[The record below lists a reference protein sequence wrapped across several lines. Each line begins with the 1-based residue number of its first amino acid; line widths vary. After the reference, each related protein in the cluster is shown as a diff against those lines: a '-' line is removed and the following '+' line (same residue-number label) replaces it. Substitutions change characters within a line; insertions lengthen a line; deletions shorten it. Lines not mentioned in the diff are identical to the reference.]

1 MTNWSDSI
9 RATEA
14 SKNRFRAGK
23 IEITDKVKGESRMVS
38 TQLEHKVALVTGGTR
53 GIGRAI
59 VVALAEA
66 GADVAFTYKS
76 SKEAAETLAAQVRAM
91 GRRSAGHQSDAADS
105 AQAGDIIQ
113 KVVQE
118 FGRLD
123 ILVNNAGVTKDGLLM
138 RMSEQDWDLVIDTN
152 LKSVFNFTKAV
163 CRHMMGQQSGKI
175 INISSVVGV
184 IGNAGQA
191 NYVASKAGVIGF
203 TKSVAKELASRNI
216 QANVVAPGFVE
227 TDMTQKLNEKQ
238 KEAILAMI
246 PLKRIAKPEEIAG
259 IVRFL
264 ASSDAD
270 YITGQV
276 LCVDGGMA
284 M

>member
-1 MTNWSDSI
+1 MQLQN
-9 RATEA
+9 
-14 SKNRFRAGK
+14 K
-23 IEITDKVKGESRMVS
+23 I
-38 TQLEHKVALVTGGTR
+38 ALITGGTR
-53 GIGRAI
+53 GIGKAI
-59 VVALAEA
+59 VYNLANA
-66 GADVAFTYKS
+66 GADVAFTYRS
-76 SKEAAETLAAQVRAM
+76 SKESADAIVAELRAK
-91 GRRSAGHQSDAADS
+91 GRRASGYQSDAADH
-105 AQAGDIIQ
+105 AQANDIVQ

-138 RMSEQDWDLVIDTN
+138 RMSEQDWDLVIETN
-152 LKSVFNFTKAV
+152 LKSVFNFTKAA
-163 CRHMMGQQSGKI
+163 CRQMMSQQAGKI

-191 NYVASKAGVIGF
+191 NYVASKAGVIGL
-203 TKSVAKELASRNI
+203 TKTVAKELASRNI

-227 TDMTQKLNEKQ
+227 TDMTQKLNDKQ
-238 KEAILAMI
+238 KEAILAVI

-259 IVRFL
+259 VVRFL

-276 LCVDGGMA
+276 FCVDGGMV